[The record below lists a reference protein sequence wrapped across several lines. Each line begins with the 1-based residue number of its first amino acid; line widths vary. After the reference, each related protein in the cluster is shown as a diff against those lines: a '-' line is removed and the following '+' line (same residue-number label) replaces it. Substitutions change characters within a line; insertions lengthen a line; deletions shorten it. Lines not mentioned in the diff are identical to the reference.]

1 MNNYE
6 EILRDLK
13 SGIYDLS
20 RLSREN
26 MNTEEIAEYEGYIA
40 SLDKIVVDLEQILP
54 RVSNAYSKFTTEQ
67 QEVFKEELK
76 PDVIENV
83 DEIKESV
90 KEEAVPV
97 AENTV
102 ETVVVEPVKEEVVPV
117 AENKVEAVVVEPAKE
132 EVAPVAE
139 KAVEAVALEPAKV
152 EAVPVAENTVETV
165 AVEPAK
171 EEVAPVAEKAVETV
185 AVEPAKEE
193 AAPVAE
199 NTVETVV
206 VEPVKEEVAP
216 VAENTVETVAVEPA
230 KVEAVPVAEKA
241 VEAIAAEPAKV
252 EAAPVAKAVVKE
264 TVDSSVEKEI
274 FIRQTNVP
282 ARAILVTSGEGGQ
295 YKNLLSSFA
304 IQKTIFDDVMN
315 PKDVIVVDT
324 NKSIEDLKKE
334 LEIILQQAQSS
345 YNSGNK
351 EEAAKLYERS
361 RELNKKIKEKETDG
375 NKVLAYTN

>member
-152 EAVPVAENTVETV
+152 EAVPVAE
-165 AVEPAK
+165 
-171 EEVAPVAEKAVETV
+171 
-185 AVEPAKEE
+185 
-193 AAPVAE
+193 
-199 NTVETVV
+199 
-206 VEPVKEEVAP
+206 
-216 VAENTVETVAVEPA
+216 
-230 KVEAVPVAEKA
+230 KA